1 MLTYFGLNSSEHNE
15 HQLNAVQMLFLK
27 TIEKP
32 IACPRTNVYKTA
44 QQHFLFSSN
53 LSLTI
58 SFPLLTAHKKIAFL
72 EEKNNKIKFKGCELM
87 LMANSL
93 LLKQIL
99 TTCSTKTPKRIHTK
113 SGQPRKATNKNDLR
127 LTRGICS
134 CVDWLQ
140 VLDMLAA

>member
-15 HQLNAVQMLFLK
+15 HQLNAVHMLFLK

-58 SFPLLTAHKKIAFL
+58 SFPLLTARKKIAFL
-72 EEKNNKIKFKGCELM
+72 EEKNNKIK
-87 LMANSL
+87 
-93 LLKQIL
+93 
-99 TTCSTKTPKRIHTK
+99 
-113 SGQPRKATNKNDLR
+113 
-127 LTRGICS
+127 
-134 CVDWLQ
+134 
-140 VLDMLAA
+140 